1 MSPIND
7 VKLVVMIYCVVLTVR
22 VYGPGI
28 FSYGPGI
35 FSHVITGGFPRSH
48 THARVRIPLILL
60 MRTSKVPTC
69 RFTHEI
75 GTGTTTQSYRQRTGS
90 VYKHI

>member
-7 VKLVVMIYCVVLTVR
+7 VKLVVMVYCVVLTVR

-35 FSHVITGGFPRSH
+35 FSHVITGGFPRSQKVSKGFFAVDPQRGIAMH
-48 THARVRIPLILL
+48 T
-60 MRTSKVPTC
+60 
-69 RFTHEI
+69 
-75 GTGTTTQSYRQRTGS
+75 G
-90 VYKHI
+90 